1 MMCVKPRGA
10 CLKLH
15 ALRLLL
21 VASGTPKRLKIATN
35 KLIGIKMILASET
48 SGQKEVGR
56 DPRAPSTPYGT
67 LLESTGSTR
76 TPIITCS
83 TIG

>member
-10 CLKLH
+10 CLNLH

-21 VASGTPKRLKIATN
+21 VAS
-35 KLIGIKMILASET
+35 GIKMILASET

-56 DPRAPSTPYGT
+56 DSRGPPLRMEPY
-67 LLESTGSTR
+67 LKALVALEVQSLSALQLADQTG
-76 TPIITCS
+76 C
-83 TIG
+83 